1 MLFKMLRIFITL
13 ALLAAV
19 QCRFGGGFFHSD
31 YYYEGESESES
42 ESESSESSSES
53 SSETSSEPPPCPC
66 TPLEVGQCCDDCHY
80 CKDENAICD
89 TYGYSK
95 VCVCKDGF
103 IFDYKCKKCVPDN
116 GPLTTETTH
125 TTPTT
130 PQTTTPQTPTP
141 QTTPPCPFC
150 YAISR
155 LDGSCIRMRYG
166 VACQADP
173 DSCCVLDGLK
183 CIDGICRCS
192 NPDINYDPFEEKC
205 CGSEL
210 GETCCL
216 KAGFDQCKIRDS
228 NSICDLNKNSTCVCS
243 MNTTPTNGFCM

>member
-103 IFDYKCKKCVPDN
+103 IFDYKCKKCVP
-116 GPLTTETTH
+116 
-125 TTPTT
+125 
-130 PQTTTPQTPTP
+130 
-141 QTTPPCPFC
+141 
-150 YAISR
+150 
-155 LDGSCIRMRYG
+155 
-166 VACQADP
+166 
-173 DSCCVLDGLK
+173 
-183 CIDGICRCS
+183 GI
-192 NPDINYDPFEEKC
+192 
-205 CGSEL
+205 
-210 GETCCL
+210 
-216 KAGFDQCKIRDS
+216 
-228 NSICDLNKNSTCVCS
+228 
-243 MNTTPTNGFCM
+243 